1 MLLRQQKTEQKN
13 KFIAKNINSNKIS
26 NEKQTSA
33 SSGKRIE
40 KYLLNKFLP
49 QKPTQKNLWM
59 ELGNEEKNKGYNKN
73 LSQYKVL
80 RAAGSLEERE
90 RESKV

>member
-1 MLLRQQKTEQKN
+1 
-13 KFIAKNINSNKIS
+13 
-26 NEKQTSA
+26 
-33 SSGKRIE
+33 
-40 KYLLNKFLP
+40 
-49 QKPTQKNLWM
+49 M

-90 RESKV
+90 REQSVESSLTLPTLIINKW

>member
-1 MLLRQQKTEQKN
+1 MNRV
-13 KFIAKNINSNKIS
+13 
-26 NEKQTSA
+26 
-33 SSGKRIE
+33 GKRR
-40 KYLLNKFLP
+40 
-49 QKPTQKNLWM
+49 
-59 ELGNEEKNKGYNKN
+59 KNKGYNKN